1 MINVLGFWVSSVQ
14 VLTIVDKIQLLQN
27 FLNFPENFHST
38 LGLLYI
44 YTEKNGYSTMGQP
57 SYIYSVII
65 SRYSTVISKIIK
77 YAEIINLDITT

>member
-1 MINVLGFWVSSVQ
+1 
-14 VLTIVDKIQLLQN
+14 
-27 FLNFPENFHST
+27 
-38 LGLLYI
+38 
-44 YTEKNGYSTMGQP
+44 MGQP